1 MEIFKVII
9 AFLLGL
15 IPFIIKLILDF
26 RSEKEKQIERYRII
40 FFEKQLEVFSEI
52 TITITDLNNMLFQS
66 TFGYGY
72 EPGSNVEGFKP
83 SVKVISEKI
92 GLFKDLIKKYELF
105 IPTELLFR
113 LHEYRENAIFLMTPD
128 ITMESSNLRDK
139 PTFTNQKEL
148 NDFFQ
153 ENNKLFNRII
163 LTFRAIVGVDIISK
177 KIMSNLNS
185 NKEEYSFVE
194 QQYKL

>member
-1 MEIFKVII
+1 
-9 AFLLGL
+9 
-15 IPFIIKLILDF
+15 
-26 RSEKEKQIERYRII
+26 
-40 FFEKQLEVFSEI
+40 
-52 TITITDLNNMLFQS
+52 
-66 TFGYGY
+66 
-72 EPGSNVEGFKP
+72 
-83 SVKVISEKI
+83 
-92 GLFKDLIKKYELF
+92 
-105 IPTELLFR
+105 
-113 LHEYRENAIFLMTPD
+113 
-128 ITMESSNLRDK
+128 MESSNLRDK